1 MTFLTQWNVQHKVQE
16 HSVGDDDVA
25 VPDLA
30 YSIKE
35 LRERFVLETEILRAQ
50 ARKPANYLFPH
61 VGDDENRENEAF
73 DSPAVEYS
81 HGADLV
87 DLSADRDRIRSAVR
101 RVKDARVAA
110 SRAQSEKTSEQGVS
124 KDAPPTPVSGE

>member
-1 MTFLTQWNVQHKVQE
+1 MEFATQWNVQHKVQE
-16 HSVGDDDVA
+16 HFVGDDDVA

-50 ARKPANYLFPH
+50 ARKPANYCFPD

-110 SRAQSEKTSEQGVS
+110 SRAQSEKTSDPGAS
-124 KDAPPTPVSGE
+124 KDASPTPVSGE

>member
-1 MTFLTQWNVQHKVQE
+1 MTFVTQWNVQHKVQE
-16 HSVGDDDVA
+16 HFVGDDDVA

-50 ARKPANYLFPH
+50 ARKPANYLFPD

-110 SRAQSEKTSEQGVS
+110 SRAQSEKTPDPGAS
-124 KDAPPTPVSGE
+124 KDASPTPVSGE

>member
-1 MTFLTQWNVQHKVQE
+1 MTFATQWNVQHKVQE
-16 HSVGDDDVA
+16 HFVGDDDVA

-50 ARKPANYLFPH
+50 ARKPANYLFPD
-61 VGDDENRENEAF
+61 VGDDENREDEAF
-73 DSPAVEYS
+73 ESPAVEYS

-110 SRAQSEKTSEQGVS
+110 SRAQSEKTSGPGAS
-124 KDAPPTPVSGE
+124 KDAPLTPVSGE

>member
-1 MTFLTQWNVQHKVQE
+1 MIFVTQWNVRHKVQV
-16 HSVGDDDVA
+16 HFVGDDDVA

-50 ARKPANYLFPH
+50 ARKPANYLFPD

-73 DSPAVEYS
+73 ESPAVEYS

-110 SRAQSEKTSEQGVS
+110 SRVQSEKTPDSGAS

>member
-1 MTFLTQWNVQHKVQE
+1 MTFVTQWNVQHKVQE
-16 HSVGDDDVA
+16 HFVGDDDVA

-50 ARKPANYLFPH
+50 ARKPANYLFPD

-110 SRAQSEKTSEQGVS
+110 FRVQREKTSEQGVS
-124 KDAPPTPVSGE
+124 KDAPSTPVSGE

>member
-1 MTFLTQWNVQHKVQE
+1 MEFATQWNVKHKVQE
-16 HSVGDDDVA
+16 HFVGDDDVA

-50 ARKPANYLFPH
+50 ARKPANYCFPD
-61 VGDDENRENEAF
+61 VGDDENRENE
-73 DSPAVEYS
+73 EYS

-87 DLSADRDRIRSAVR
+87 DLSTDRDRIRSAVR
-101 RVKDARVAA
+101 RIKDSRTAAARTQSPKASEESAPKDA
-110 SRAQSEKTSEQGVS
+110 S
-124 KDAPPTPVSGE
+124 PTPVSGE

>member
-1 MTFLTQWNVQHKVQE
+1 MRFVTQWNVQHKVQE
-16 HSVGDDDVA
+16 HFVGDDDVA

-50 ARKPANYLFPH
+50 ARKPANYLFPD

-87 DLSADRDRIRSAVR
+87 DLSTDRDRIRSAVR
-101 RVKDARVAA
+101 RIKDSRTAAARSESSKTVEA
-110 SRAQSEKTSEQGVS
+110 STS
-124 KDAPPTPVSGE
+124 KDASPSSVPGE

>member
-1 MTFLTQWNVQHKVQE
+1 MTFATQWNVQHKVQE
-16 HSVGDDDVA
+16 HFVGDDDVA

-50 ARKPANYLFPH
+50 ARKPANYLFPD

-87 DLSADRDRIRSAVR
+87 DLSSDRDRIRSAVR
-101 RVKDARVAA
+101 RVKDARAAA
-110 SRAQSEKTSEQGVS
+110 SRAQSEKASEQGAS
-124 KDAPPTPVSGE
+124 KDASPTPVPGE

>member
-1 MTFLTQWNVQHKVQE
+1 MTFATQWNVQHKVQE
-16 HSVGDDDVA
+16 HFVGDDDVA

-50 ARKPANYLFPH
+50 ARKPANYLFPDI
-61 VGDDENRENEAF
+61 GDDESRENEAF

-87 DLSADRDRIRSAVR
+87 DLSTDRDRVRSAVR

-110 SRAQSEKTSEQGVS
+110 SRAQSEKTSEQGAS
-124 KDAPPTPVSGE
+124 KDASPTPVSDE

>member
-1 MTFLTQWNVQHKVQE
+1 MRFATQWNVQHKVQE
-16 HSVGDDDVA
+16 HFVGDDDVA

-50 ARKPANYLFPH
+50 ARKPANYLFPD
-61 VGDDENRENEAF
+61 VGYDENRENEAF

-101 RVKDARVAA
+101 RVKDARFAA
-110 SRAQSEKTSEQGVS
+110 SRAQSEKTSDPGAS

>member
-1 MTFLTQWNVQHKVQE
+1 MEFATQWNVQHKVYE
-16 HSVGDDDVA
+16 HFVGDDDVA

-50 ARKPANYLFPH
+50 ARKPANYLFPD

-87 DLSADRDRIRSAVR
+87 DLSTDRDRIRSAVR
-101 RVKDARVAA
+101 RIKDSRTAAARSESSNTVEA
-110 SRAQSEKTSEQGVS
+110 STS
-124 KDAPPTPVSGE
+124 KDAPSTPVPGE

>member
-1 MTFLTQWNVQHKVQE
+1 MTFATQWNVQHKVQE
-16 HSVGDDDVA
+16 HFVGDDDVA

-50 ARKPANYLFPH
+50 ARKPANYLFPDI
-61 VGDDENRENEAF
+61 GDDENRENEAF

-87 DLSADRDRIRSAVR
+87 DLSTDRDRVRSAVR

-110 SRAQSEKTSEQGVS
+110 SRAQSENTSEQGAS
-124 KDAPPTPVSGE
+124 KDASPTPVSDE

>member
-1 MTFLTQWNVQHKVQE
+1 MIFATQWNVQHKVQE
-16 HSVGDDDVA
+16 HFVGDDDVA

-50 ARKPANYLFPH
+50 ARKPANYLFPDI
-61 VGDDENRENEAF
+61 GDDENRENEAF

-87 DLSADRDRIRSAVR
+87 DLSTDRDRVRSAVR

-110 SRAQSEKTSEQGVS
+110 SRAQSENTSEQGAS
-124 KDAPPTPVSGE
+124 KDASPTPVSDE

>member
-1 MTFLTQWNVQHKVQE
+1 MTFATQWNVQHKVQE
-16 HSVGDDDVA
+16 HFVGDDDVA

-50 ARKPANYLFPH
+50 ARKPANYLFPD

-73 DSPAVEYS
+73 ESPAVEYS

-110 SRAQSEKTSEQGVS
+110 SRAQSEKTSDSGAS
-124 KDAPPTPVSGE
+124 KDAPPAPVSGE

>member
-1 MTFLTQWNVQHKVQE
+1 MTFATQWNVQHKVQE
-16 HSVGDDDVA
+16 HFVGDDDVA

-50 ARKPANYLFPH
+50 ARKPANYLFPD

-73 DSPAVEYS
+73 ESPAVEYS

-110 SRAQSEKTSEQGVS
+110 SRAQSEKSSEQSTS
-124 KDAPPTPVSGE
+124 KDASPAPVSGE

>member
-1 MTFLTQWNVQHKVQE
+1 MRFVTQWNVQHKVQE
-16 HSVGDDDVA
+16 HFVGDDDVA

-50 ARKPANYLFPH
+50 ARKPANYLFPD

-87 DLSADRDRIRSAVR
+87 DLSTDRDRIRSAVR
-101 RVKDARVAA
+101 RIKDSRTAAARSESSKTVEA
-110 SRAQSEKTSEQGVS
+110 STS
-124 KDAPPTPVSGE
+124 KDAPSTPVPGE

>member
-1 MTFLTQWNVQHKVQE
+1 MEFTTQWNVKHKVQE
-16 HSVGDDDVA
+16 HFVGDDDVA

-50 ARKPANYLFPH
+50 ARKPANYLFPD
-61 VGDDENRENEAF
+61 VGGDENRENEAF

-101 RVKDARVAA
+101 RVKDVRVAA
-110 SRAQSEKTSEQGVS
+110 SRAQSEKTSEQGAS
-124 KDAPPTPVSGE
+124 KDAPPTPVPGE

>member
-1 MTFLTQWNVQHKVQE
+1 MTFATQWNVQHKVQE
-16 HSVGDDDVA
+16 HFVGDDDVA

-50 ARKPANYLFPH
+50 ARKPANYLFPD
-61 VGDDENRENEAF
+61 VGDDESRENEAF
-73 DSPAVEYS
+73 ESPAVEYS

-110 SRAQSEKTSEQGVS
+110 SRAQSEKTSEQGAS
-124 KDAPPTPVSGE
+124 KDAPSTSVSGE

>member
-1 MTFLTQWNVQHKVQE
+1 MRFATQWNVQHKVQE
-16 HSVGDDDVA
+16 HFVGDDDVA

-50 ARKPANYLFPH
+50 ARKPANYLFPD

-87 DLSADRDRIRSAVR
+87 DVSTDRDCIRSAVR
-101 RVKDARVAA
+101 RIKDSRIAAARSESSKTVKA
-110 SRAQSEKTSEQGVS
+110 STS
-124 KDAPPTPVSGE
+124 KDAPPTSVSGE

>member
-1 MTFLTQWNVQHKVQE
+1 MEFATQWNVQHKVQE
-16 HSVGDDDVA
+16 HFVGDDDVA

-50 ARKPANYLFPH
+50 ARKPANYCFPD

-110 SRAQSEKTSEQGVS
+110 SRAQSEKTSDPGAS

>member
-1 MTFLTQWNVQHKVQE
+1 MTFATQWNVQHKVQE
-16 HSVGDDDVA
+16 HFVGDDDVA

-35 LRERFVLETEILRAQ
+35 LREKFVLETEILRAQ
-50 ARKPANYLFPH
+50 ARKPANYLFPD
-61 VGDDENRENEAF
+61 VGDDENSENEAF
-73 DSPAVEYS
+73 ESPAVEYS

-110 SRAQSEKTSEQGVS
+110 SRAQSEKTSDSGAS

>member
-1 MTFLTQWNVQHKVQE
+1 MEFATQWNVQHKVQE
-16 HSVGDDDVA
+16 HFVGDDDVA

-50 ARKPANYLFPH
+50 ARKPANYCFPD
-61 VGDDENRENEAF
+61 VGDDEDRENEAF

-110 SRAQSEKTSEQGVS
+110 SRAQSEKTSDPGAS

>member
-1 MTFLTQWNVQHKVQE
+1 MTFVTQWNVQHKVQE
-16 HSVGDDDVA
+16 HFVGDDDVA

-50 ARKPANYLFPH
+50 ARKPANYLFPD

-87 DLSADRDRIRSAVR
+87 DLSSDRDRIRSAVR

-110 SRAQSEKTSEQGVS
+110 SRVQSEKTSEQGAS
-124 KDAPPTPVSGE
+124 KDAPSTPVSGE

>member
-1 MTFLTQWNVQHKVQE
+1 MTFATQWNVQHKVQE
-16 HSVGDDDVA
+16 HFVGDDDVA
-25 VPDLA
+25 VPDLT

-50 ARKPANYLFPH
+50 ARKPANYLFPD

-73 DSPAVEYS
+73 ESPAVEYS

-87 DLSADRDRIRSAVR
+87 DISADRDRIRSAVR
-101 RVKDARVAA
+101 RVKDARVTS
-110 SRAQSEKTSEQGVS
+110 SRAQSEKTSDPGAS

>member
-1 MTFLTQWNVQHKVQE
+1 MEFTTQWNVRHKVQE
-16 HSVGDDDVA
+16 HFVGDDDVA

-30 YSIKE
+30 YSIRE

-50 ARKPANYLFPH
+50 ARKPANYCFPD

-110 SRAQSEKTSEQGVS
+110 SRAQSEKTSDPGAS

>member
-1 MTFLTQWNVQHKVQE
+1 MEFATQWNVKHKVQE
-16 HSVGDDDVA
+16 HFVGDDDVA

-50 ARKPANYLFPH
+50 ARKPANYCFPD

-87 DLSADRDRIRSAVR
+87 DLSTDRDRIRSAVR
-101 RVKDARVAA
+101 RIKDSRTSSARVQISKASDESAPKDA
-110 SRAQSEKTSEQGVS
+110 S
-124 KDAPPTPVSGE
+124 PTPVSGE

>member
-1 MTFLTQWNVQHKVQE
+1 M
-16 HSVGDDDVA
+16 
-25 VPDLA
+25 
-30 YSIKE
+30 
-35 LRERFVLETEILRAQ
+35 ETEILRAQ
-50 ARKPANYLFPH
+50 ARKPANYLFPD

-73 DSPAVEYS
+73 ESPAVEYS

-110 SRAQSEKTSEQGVS
+110 SRAQSEKTPGPGAS
-124 KDAPPTPVSGE
+124 KDASPTPVSGE

>member
-1 MTFLTQWNVQHKVQE
+1 MIFVTQWNVQHKVQE
-16 HSVGDDDVA
+16 HFVGDDDVA

-50 ARKPANYLFPH
+50 SRKPANYLFPD

-110 SRAQSEKTSEQGVS
+110 SRAQSEKTSDPGAS
-124 KDAPPTPVSGE
+124 KDAPTAPVSGE

>member
-1 MTFLTQWNVQHKVQE
+1 MTFATQWNVQHKVQE
-16 HSVGDDDVA
+16 HFVGDDDVA

-50 ARKPANYLFPH
+50 ARKPANYLFPD
-61 VGDDENRENEAF
+61 VGDDESRENEAF
-73 DSPAVEYS
+73 ESPAVEYS

-110 SRAQSEKTSEQGVS
+110 SRAQSEKTSDPGAS

>member
-1 MTFLTQWNVQHKVQE
+1 MEFRTQWNVQHKVYE
-16 HSVGDDDVA
+16 HFVGDDDVA

-50 ARKPANYLFPH
+50 ARKPANYLFPD

-73 DSPAVEYS
+73 ESPAVEYS

-87 DLSADRDRIRSAVR
+87 DLSTDRDRIRSAVR

-110 SRAQSEKTSEQGVS
+110 SRVQSEKTSDPGTP
-124 KDAPPTPVSGE
+124 KDASPTPVSGE

>member
-1 MTFLTQWNVQHKVQE
+1 MRFVTQWNVQHKVQE
-16 HSVGDDDVA
+16 HFVGDDDMA

-50 ARKPANYLFPH
+50 ARKPANYLFPD

-87 DLSADRDRIRSAVR
+87 DLSTDRDRIRSAVR
-101 RVKDARVAA
+101 RIKDSRTAAARSESSKTVEA
-110 SRAQSEKTSEQGVS
+110 STS
-124 KDAPPTPVSGE
+124 KDAPPASVSGE

>member
-1 MTFLTQWNVQHKVQE
+1 MTFATQWNVQHKVQE
-16 HSVGDDDVA
+16 HFVGDDDVA

-30 YSIKE
+30 YSIRE

-50 ARKPANYLFPH
+50 ARKPANYLFPN
-61 VGDDENRENEAF
+61 VGDDETRENEAF
-73 DSPAVEYS
+73 ESPAVEYS

-87 DLSADRDRIRSAVR
+87 DLSTDRDRIRSAVR

-110 SRAQSEKTSEQGVS
+110 SRAQSEKTSDPGAS
-124 KDAPPTPVSGE
+124 KDTPSTPVPGE

>member
-1 MTFLTQWNVQHKVQE
+1 MEFATQWNVKHKVQE
-16 HSVGDDDVA
+16 HFVGDDDVA

-50 ARKPANYLFPH
+50 ARKPANYCFPD

-110 SRAQSEKTSEQGVS
+110 SRVQSEKTSEQGAS